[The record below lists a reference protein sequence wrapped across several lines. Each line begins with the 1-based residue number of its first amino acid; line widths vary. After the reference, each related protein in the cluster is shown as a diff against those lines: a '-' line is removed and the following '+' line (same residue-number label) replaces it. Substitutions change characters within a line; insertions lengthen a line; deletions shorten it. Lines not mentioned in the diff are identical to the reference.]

1 MFISSTRAF
10 VDVGTFHEEDE
21 HDPCDKHMDDDDDE
35 DEEHEDDETLYPCGQ
50 HMSWKS
56 WQVLEGAFTPA
67 ISSVRDTIFLLIL
80 KIHDLV
86 RISWK

>member
-1 MFISSTRAF
+1 MIRFN
-10 VDVGTFHEEDE
+10 E
-21 HDPCDKHMDDDDDE
+21 DDE
-35 DEEHEDDETLYPCGQ
+35 ETLYPCGQ

-86 RISWK
+86 VEGIMIIISSFLSCEDEHDKVAIIISKRR